1 MAYRLLGS
9 VADAE
14 DVTQDVWLR
23 AAGADLRDIGDL
35 RAWLVTVAARR
46 SYDILKSARFRRET
60 YVGPWLPEPL
70 LTGPDASQPVLVDES
85 VSSAML
91 LIMEELSPPERVAF
105 VLHDVFGLE
114 FGRIADVLDVSVPGA
129 RQLASRARR
138 RVAKAKQSTPQAS
151 KAERERVLT
160 AFRAAYEAGDL
171 AGLVRLLHPDAVYV
185 TDGGGKV
192 SAARK
197 PIHGGERVA
206 EVMVRV
212 GRQWRPDRIDFAE
225 VGGELALVFHRE
237 GRVYSVDTVQIADG
251 LITAY
256 RRVINPDKLVR
267 TSELSHPEGP
277 PRLPDENAKRATKE
291 YAREQ
296 TPTEPRRQE
305 HGNGLLRPHGRLGHG
320 HLQVPRVKRL
330 YDQMP
335 EPSYV
340 IRFGSCSN
348 SGGLYRYAYWVTKG
362 VDQIIPVDVYVPGCP
377 PRPEAL
383 LNGIV
388 TLQNQIAQENLAE
401 RYGADRYQRSTSLAA
416 HPQTRPAQPRGAMS
430 LDAAHSGFG
439 EFGSR
444 RRTASSSPTPGTTRS
459 PSFAPTATPTSTG
472 SPRSTR
478 RPTDSASSPTSCA
491 RIRGT
496 T

>member
-1 MAYRLLGS
+1 MGDGQGPGRPEHEDVLGAGWESHRPAVFGVAYRLLGS

-46 SYDILKSARFRRET
+46 SYDILKSARVRRET

-114 FGRIADVLDVSVPGA
+114 FGRIAEVLEASVPGA

-138 RVAKAKQSTPQAS
+138 RVAKAKESMPQAS

-160 AFRAAYEAGDL
+160 VFRAAYEAGDL
-171 AGLVRLLHPDAVYV
+171 AGLVRLLHPDAVFV

-197 PIHGGERVA
+197 LIHGGERVA

-212 GRQWRPDRIDFAE
+212 GRLWHPDRIDFAE
-225 VGGELALVFHRE
+225 VGGELALVFYRE
-237 GRVYSVDTVQIADG
+237 GRVHSVDTAQITDG

-267 TSELSHPEGP
+267 
-277 PRLPDENAKRATKE
+277 
-291 YAREQ
+291 
-296 TPTEPRRQE
+296 
-305 HGNGLLRPHGRLGHG
+305 
-320 HLQVPRVKRL
+320 V
-330 YDQMP
+330 
-335 EPSYV
+335 
-340 IRFGSCSN
+340 
-348 SGGLYRYAYWVTKG
+348 
-362 VDQIIPVDVYVPGCP
+362 
-377 PRPEAL
+377 
-383 LNGIV
+383 
-388 TLQNQIAQENLAE
+388 
-401 RYGADRYQRSTSLAA
+401 
-416 HPQTRPAQPRGAMS
+416 
-430 LDAAHSGFG
+430 
-439 EFGSR
+439 
-444 RRTASSSPTPGTTRS
+444 
-459 PSFAPTATPTSTG
+459 
-472 SPRSTR
+472 
-478 RPTDSASSPTSCA
+478 
-491 RIRGT
+491 
-496 T
+496 

>member
-1 MAYRLLGS
+1 MGDGHEAGRPEQEDPLGAGWETHRPAVFGAAYRLLGS

-23 AAGADLRDIGDL
+23 AAGADLQHIGDL

-85 VSSAML
+85 VGSAML

-114 FGRIADVLDVSVPGA
+114 FGRIAEVLDVSVPGV

-160 AFRAAYEAGDL
+160 VFRAAYEAGDL
-171 AGLVRLLHPDAVYV
+171 ASLVKLLHPDAVYV
-185 TDGGGKV
+185 TDGGGEV

-197 PIHGGERVA
+197 LIHGGERIA

-237 GRVYSVDTVQIADG
+237 GQVYCVDTVQITDG

-267 TSELSHPEGP
+267 
-277 PRLPDENAKRATKE
+277 
-291 YAREQ
+291 
-296 TPTEPRRQE
+296 
-305 HGNGLLRPHGRLGHG
+305 
-320 HLQVPRVKRL
+320 V
-330 YDQMP
+330 
-335 EPSYV
+335 
-340 IRFGSCSN
+340 
-348 SGGLYRYAYWVTKG
+348 
-362 VDQIIPVDVYVPGCP
+362 
-377 PRPEAL
+377 
-383 LNGIV
+383 
-388 TLQNQIAQENLAE
+388 
-401 RYGADRYQRSTSLAA
+401 
-416 HPQTRPAQPRGAMS
+416 
-430 LDAAHSGFG
+430 
-439 EFGSR
+439 
-444 RRTASSSPTPGTTRS
+444 
-459 PSFAPTATPTSTG
+459 
-472 SPRSTR
+472 
-478 RPTDSASSPTSCA
+478 
-491 RIRGT
+491 
-496 T
+496 